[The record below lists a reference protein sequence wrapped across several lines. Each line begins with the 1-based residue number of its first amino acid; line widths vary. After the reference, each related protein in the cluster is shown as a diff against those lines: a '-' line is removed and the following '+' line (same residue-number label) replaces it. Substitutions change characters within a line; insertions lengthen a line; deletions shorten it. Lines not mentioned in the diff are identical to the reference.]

1 MMNFKEKTAIITGGT
16 GALGRVIA
24 EQFFDLGARI
34 AIPYHS
40 DKSLASISKKISA
53 AKDKTQFTK
62 TDLTGESQVQ
72 SFVDR
77 VVRNFGTIDYLI
89 NTAGGYSGGNSVDEV
104 TIDEF
109 DDMLNLNL
117 RTTFLVCRSVLK
129 VMRKRGEGRIVNIA
143 AMPAVTPSAKKGPYA
158 ISKRGVITLTETIAE
173 EVKASGITANAIAPS
188 IILTEGNRKSMPNA
202 DFKKWVTPEEIA
214 HLTIFLCSD
223 ESRSVNG
230 NVIKIYGGV

>member
-40 DKSLASISKKISA
+40 DKSLASIPKKISA

>member
-24 EQFFDLGARI
+24 EQFFDFGARI

-40 DKSLASISKKISA
+40 DKSLASIPKKISA

>member
-1 MMNFKEKTAIITGGT
+1 MAKFEGKTAIVTGGT

-40 DKSLASISKKISA
+40 EKSLATVPKKISA
-53 AKDKTQFTK
+53 AKDKSQFTK
-62 TDLTGESQVQ
+62 ANLTDESQVQ
-72 SFVDR
+72 SFADQ
-77 VVRNFGTIDYLI
+77 VVKNFGTIDYLI
-89 NTAGGYSGGNSVDEV
+89 NAAGGYSGGDMIDDVS
-104 TIDEF
+104 TDEF
-109 DDMLNLNL
+109 DGMLNLNL
-117 RTTFLVCRSVLK
+117 RTTFFVCRNVLK
-129 VMRKRGEGRIVNIA
+129 VMRKQRAGRIVNIA

-173 EVKASGITANAIAPS
+173 EVKGFGITANAIAPS
-188 IILTEGNRKSMPNA
+188 IILTKANRESMPTA

-214 HLTIFLCSD
+214 QLAIYICSD
-223 ESRSVNG
+223 EAKSVNG

>member
-1 MMNFKEKTAIITGGT
+1 MANFQGKIATITGGT

-34 AIPYHS
+34 AIPYYS
-40 DKSLASISKKISA
+40 DKSLASIPKKISA
-53 AKDKTQFTK
+53 AKDDTQFTK
-62 TDLTGESQVQ
+62 TDLTDESQVQ
-72 SFVDR
+72 SFVDQ
-77 VVRNFGTIDYLI
+77 VVKNFGTIDYLI

-117 RTTFLVCRSVLK
+117 RTTFLVCRSILK

-158 ISKRGVITLTETIAE
+158 ISKRGVVTLTETIAE
-173 EVKASGITANAIAPS
+173 EVKGSGITANAIAPS
-188 IILTEGNRKSMPNA
+188 IILTETNKKSMPNA

-230 NVIKIYGGV
+230 NVIKIYGGI

>member
-1 MMNFKEKTAIITGGT
+1 M
-16 GALGRVIA
+16 
-24 EQFFDLGARI
+24 
-34 AIPYHS
+34 
-40 DKSLASISKKISA
+40 
-53 AKDKTQFTK
+53 
-62 TDLTGESQVQ
+62 
-72 SFVDR
+72 
-77 VVRNFGTIDYLI
+77 
-89 NTAGGYSGGNSVDEV
+89 DEV
-104 TIDEF
+104 SIDEF
-109 DDMLNLNL
+109 DGMLNLNL

-188 IILTEGNRKSMPNA
+188 IILTEVNRKSMPNA

>member
-1 MMNFKEKTAIITGGT
+1 MMNFKEKTTIITGGT

-24 EQFFDLGARI
+24 EQFIDLGARI

-40 DKSLASISKKISA
+40 DKSLPSIPKKISA
-53 AKDKTQFTK
+53 AKEKTQFTRTNL
-62 TDLTGESQVQ
+62 TDESQVQ

-173 EVKASGITANAIAPS
+173 EVKGSGITANAIAPS
-188 IILTEGNRKSMPNA
+188 IIHTEGNRKSMPNA

-214 HLTIFLCSD
+214 HLAIFLCSD